1 MGKKLKRIGICALA
15 AASVLLGGLLADK
28 EALREDLLR
37 LHVVGASDSQEDQAV
52 KLQVRDAVLASL
64 EEGLADLTDIEQAKA
79 YVREMLPKIE
89 AVANQTL
96 AAAGFSQTATVSLT
110 EEEFPVREY
119 DSFTLP
125 SGVYNALRVVI
136 GEGEGKN
143 WWCVVFPQL
152 CLSATS
158 EKFVEMSNFSDELNG
173 TLTGEYEL
181 RFWLLDK
188 LGQIENFFHRTSPA
202 G

>member
-1 MGKKLKRIGICALA
+1 MGKKLKRIGICAL